1 MTHVSGFDIPLPLI
15 LAGPATVL
23 LFGGI
28 GWLVGRLLTMLLSR
42 GARRTATDIDDLI
55 LKAVQGPI
63 CLATALG
70 GAWLALRALP
80 LPGEMDAYLNR
91 GWIVAATLLLVA
103 VGLRMI
109 NSLTREVVQKSP
121 TLAGASGI
129 IRVVGR
135 VVVLSLGG
143 VMILQS
149 LGIAVEPLIASLGI
163 GSLAV
168 GFALKDTLS
177 NLFAGVYLFADRPLR
192 VGDYVKIEGGEEG
205 FVEAIGWRATRIRML
220 ANNMII
226 VPNAKLSESILTN
239 YDLPEPQ
246 MSVVLKIAVA
256 CDTDPTRLLQV
267 LVEEAKAGIPEIPGL
282 LADPEP
288 IARFS
293 PGFNDNT
300 FEFSLIVWVSR
311 YVDQYQVQSELRRKI
326 FTRFHREGIHIPFQ
340 QQTIRAPELERAL
353 TARLAART
361 AEGGSDIA
369 PSGTPAGTQPGT
381 PG

>member
-1 MTHVSGFDIPLPLI
+1 MTHLFGFEIPLPLI
-15 LAGPATVL
+15 LAGPAIL
-23 LFGGI
+23 ILFGGI
-28 GWLVGRLLTMLLSR
+28 GWLLGRLLTFLLSR
-42 GARRTATDIDDLI
+42 GVRRTATDLDDLI
-55 LKAVQGPI
+55 LHAVRGPVCI
-63 CLATALG
+63 AAALG

-80 LPGEMDAYLNR
+80 LPSEMDAYLNR

-109 NSLTREVVQKSP
+109 NGLTRGVVQKSP
-121 TLAGASGI
+121 ALAGASGI

-135 VVVLSLGG
+135 IIVLSLGG

-177 NLFAGVYLFADRPLR
+177 NLFAGVYLFADRPIR

-205 FVEAIGWRATRIRML
+205 YVEAIGWRATRLRML

-246 MSVVLKIAVA
+246 MSLVLKVPVA
-256 CDTDPTRLLQV
+256 GDTDPDRLLAI
-267 LVEEAKAGIPEIPGL
+267 LVEEAKAAVPEIPGL
-282 LADPEP
+282 LAEPEP
-288 IARFS
+288 TARFI
-293 PGFNDNT
+293 PGFDDNA
-300 FEFSLIVWVSR
+300 FEFSLIVRVRS
-311 YVDQYQVQSELRRKI
+311 YVDQYPVQSELRRRI
-326 FTRFHREGIHIPFQ
+326 LARLRRENIQIPFQ
-340 QQTIRAPELERAL
+340 QQTIRAPEIERIL
-353 TARLAART
+353 TSRIAGPPHS
-361 AEGGSDIA
+361 GGT
-369 PSGTPAGTQPGT
+369 GTT
-381 PG
+381 PP